1 MELLSIYNQ
10 LTVINFK
17 NFIKNKKLEMTV
29 FDFAIAYGSY
39 DIALSL
45 KKLGEKPK
53 SIEFYEDY
61 NKLKK
66 IPYFNYKI
74 LLEHLENEIQ
84 SEFCLPFHIKLPE
97 SSLMSNFI
105 FMINNKLEIILNDP
119 VIDPRESWSDM
130 FKRILEFQDPPL
142 VLY

>member
-1 MELLSIYNQ
+1 MELFSIHNH

-17 NFIKNKKLEMTV
+17 NFIENKKLEMTV

-45 KKLGEKPK
+45 KKLGEKSK
-53 SIEFYEDY
+53 SLEFYEEY

-66 IPYFNYKI
+66 MPYFNYKI

-84 SEFCLPFHIKLPE
+84 SEFCLPFHIKPPE
-97 SSLMSNFI
+97 LSLMSYFI
-105 FMINNKLEIILNDP
+105 LIIHNKLEITLNDP
-119 VIDPRESWSDM
+119 VIH
-130 FKRILEFQDPPL
+130 
-142 VLY
+142 